1 MKTETTMA
9 TVMEMMN
16 STAPTVTPT
25 IRPTTPNYS
34 CRYRTLLLSV
44 KSSAG
49 VILLGSCDLAF

>member
-9 TVMEMMN
+9 TVIKMNN

-25 IRPTTPNYS
+25 IRPTTPNS
-34 CRYRTLLLSV
+34 RCRYRTLLLSV

-49 VILLGSCDLAF
+49 VILLGSCALTF